1 MQKEFPHWSEA
12 LSKVDP
18 LYPST
23 TGPYTFTRS
32 ATLARGQSALSSLYS
47 RPEHLIAVVSHSGFL
62 RTAVSASHYANADY
76 RVFTFKEGI
85 EGGGG
90 YELVEDEGTREKGGG
105 MGWSWRGWA
114 NIEESDFPVDVEDEP
129 RDETPPP
136 TPPESFSKGRENRRI

>member
-105 MGWSWRGWA
+105 KSDPGTPEEEPKCACEETRMG
-114 NIEESDFPVDVEDEP
+114 PDVGAV
-129 RDETPPP
+129 T
-136 TPPESFSKGRENRRI
+136 G